1 LFVDTI
7 ASRTHRQRRNTT
19 MPSER
24 PRIMGILNVT
34 PDSFSDGGLHAET
47 DAAITHG
54 LRLWREGADILD
66 IGGEST
72 RPGSLAVPP
81 EEQLR
86 RVLPVIRGLRERL
99 PGEIALSID
108 TTSAVVARAALDAG
122 AEWIND
128 TSAGLDDPDMLEL
141 AAERS
146 APMVLMHRQGQPRTM
161 QHKPSYLDVV
171 AEVRDHLG
179 ERAEAARAA
188 GLAPEHI
195 WLDPGIGF
203 GKTKEH
209 NLSLLAALGELVALG
224 YPVLLG
230 ASRKRFLGIICG
242 LETPSALAP
251 ATCATT
257 TLGVMAGARVFRVH
271 DVAANRQA
279 LEVAWAIRRARV
291 QSAD

>member
-1 LFVDTI
+1 ML
-7 ASRTHRQRRNTT
+7 N
-19 MPSER
+19 ER

-47 DAAITHG
+47 DAAIAHG
-54 LRLWREGADILD
+54 LRLWHEGADILD

-86 RVLPVIRGLRERL
+86 RVLPVICGLRERL
-99 PGEIALSID
+99 PKNILLSID
-108 TTSAVVARAALDAG
+108 TTSATVARAALDAG
-122 AEWIND
+122 ADWIND
-128 TSAGLDDPDMLEL
+128 TSAGLDAPEMLAL
-141 AAERS
+141 AAEYS
-146 APMVLMHRQGQPRTM
+146 SPIVLMHRQGRPRTM
-161 QHKPSYLDVV
+161 QHNPHYIDVV
-171 AEVRDHLG
+171 SEVRDHLG
-179 ERAEAARAA
+179 ERAEAARTA
-188 GLAPEHI
+188 GLTAEQI

-203 GKTKEH
+203 GKSKEH
-209 NLSLLAALGELVALG
+209 NLSLLAALDRLVNLG

-230 ASRKRFLGIICG
+230 ASRKRFLGMICG
-242 LETPSALAP
+242 LDTPSELAP

-279 LEVAWAIRRARV
+279 LEVAWAIQQTGHEAC
-291 QSAD
+291 A

>member
-1 LFVDTI
+1 MLNE
-7 ASRTHRQRRNTT
+7 H
-19 MPSER
+19 

-34 PDSFSDGGLHAET
+34 PDSFSDGGLYAET
-47 DAAITHG
+47 DAAIAHG

-99 PGEIALSID
+99 PRNILLSID
-108 TTSAVVARAALDAG
+108 TTSATVARAALDAG
-122 AEWIND
+122 ADWIND
-128 TSAGLDDPDMLEL
+128 TSAGLDDPEMLAL
-141 AAERS
+141 AAEYS
-146 APMVLMHRQGQPRTM
+146 CPIVLMHRQGRPLTM
-161 QHKPSYLDVV
+161 QHNPHYVDVV
-171 AEVRDHLG
+171 SEVRDHLG
-179 ERAEAARAA
+179 ERAEAARTA
-188 GLAPEHI
+188 GLTSEQI

-203 GKTKEH
+203 GKSKEH
-209 NLSLLAALGELVALG
+209 NLSLLAALDRLVNLG

-230 ASRKRFLGIICG
+230 TSRKRFLGMICG
-242 LETPSALAP
+242 LDTPSELAP

-257 TLGVMAGARVFRVH
+257 TLGVMAGVRMFRVH

-279 LEVAWAIRRARV
+279 LEVAWAIRRMGHEAR
-291 QSAD
+291 A